1 MLFEKVIELEKKY
14 SCFDIVN
21 DQAEISVR
29 FINIKT
35 ETFTKTN
42 YSPKSAYVNA

>member
-1 MLFEKVIELEKKY
+1 MY
-14 SCFDIVN
+14 SYFDIVN

-35 ETFTKTN
+35 ETFTENELFSKLCIC
-42 YSPKSAYVNA
+42 